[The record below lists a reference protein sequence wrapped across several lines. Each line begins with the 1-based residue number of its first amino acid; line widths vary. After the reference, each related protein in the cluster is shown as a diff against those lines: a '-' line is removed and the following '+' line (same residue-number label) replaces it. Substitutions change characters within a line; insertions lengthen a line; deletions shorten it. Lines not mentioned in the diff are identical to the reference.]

1 MRRLRHAVF
10 LVVILMLLICVLAF
24 VLENQQDVS
33 LSFFGWSLPPLPVA
47 FAVIAPLL
55 IGMVIGPIIGGLYAR
70 VNRGR
75 QRHKV

>member
-1 MRRLRHAVF
+1 MRRLSHAVF
-10 LVVILMLLICVLAF
+10 LVVVLMLLICVLAF

-33 LSFFGWSLPPLPVA
+33 LAFFGWSLPTLPVA

-55 IGMVIGPIIGGLYAR
+55 IGMLIGPIMGGLYAR
-70 VNRGR
+70 INRGR